1 MLWLL
6 VISLSLTQGILAT
19 KSCSHQELELGIVL
33 DSSVS
38 IEDKDFLKGIK
49 FLQDYLQEF
58 DIGPKNVRV
67 AIIPY
72 AQGVYTDVSFN
83 LNTYSTKE
91 DVISAI
97 GRISHKQGQSTDT
110 GEGIKYMREVQ
121 MSDAVVRP
129 GVTKIGLVITDGNS
143 QKKNFT
149 AAEAGAARA
158 SGIIMFAVGV
168 GVNVSREELLNI
180 AGDTSRV
187 SKADNYDK
195 LNSIIK
201 SLFKKT
207 CDKIEQTSV
216 PPDYPRDDPNVCT
229 SKNPL
234 DIYFVF
240 STSDMGIGKTI
251 WTNEFILATV
261 STQYGNSLFKYGFI
275 ADLCLGD
282 SGFKLESYNS
292 DKDIKARLKPYET
305 RKLYALLQQLIDSG
319 YTAKQGARPNAKK
332 VVVLVVD
339 GAKSAELVSK
349 QVKTLVDK
357 GISVFIADPTNSG
370 IKIKG
375 TTTLVGESLAQSTEL
390 VQYLCKPCLSNKS
403 N

>member
-1 MLWLL
+1 MFWLL

-19 KSCSHQELELGIVL
+19 KSCSHQVLELGIVL

-97 GRISHKQGQSTDT
+97 GKISHKHGQSTDT

-207 CDKIEQTSV
+207 
-216 PPDYPRDDPNVCT
+216 
-229 SKNPL
+229 
-234 DIYFVF
+234 
-240 STSDMGIGKTI
+240 
-251 WTNEFILATV
+251 
-261 STQYGNSLFKYGFI
+261 
-275 ADLCLGD
+275 
-282 SGFKLESYNS
+282 
-292 DKDIKARLKPYET
+292 
-305 RKLYALLQQLIDSG
+305 
-319 YTAKQGARPNAKK
+319 
-332 VVVLVVD
+332 
-339 GAKSAELVSK
+339 
-349 QVKTLVDK
+349 
-357 GISVFIADPTNSG
+357 
-370 IKIKG
+370 
-375 TTTLVGESLAQSTEL
+375 
-390 VQYLCKPCLSNKS
+390 
-403 N
+403 